1 MVIGLQITK
10 NKQKY
15 KKITSL
21 IDCSKIKNVSFIYI
35 ENDAV
40 LKKEFKKL
48 DVLVTYKIN
57 SDLFK
62 YRSENLKWIHIGA
75 SGIEE
80 NLFED
85 LIKSKVMLTNAKGIN
100 SKPVAEFIISQIMYF
115 AKQIKDCE
123 NFKLNKKWNQWELA
137 KKTAQICD
145 STLGIIGYGKI
156 GKELAKLAKS
166 MGMKVLATRRLQK
179 KIENKKFADFLMPL
193 DKINF
198 ILENSDFIAITCPLT
213 PLTKNMLNKKSFKI
227 MNKNSYLI
235 NTSRGKVVN
244 EQDLISA
251 LKKKEI
257 AGAALDVFSKEPLS
271 ENSEL
276 FKLDNV
282 FLSPHIS
289 GNFKYYQENMIKQF
303 NQLLIKFIDNK
314 TMKNRVCK
322 KRLY

>member
-1 MVIGLQITK
+1 VVIGLQITK

-35 ENDAV
+35 ENDAA

-62 YRSENLKWIHIGA
+62 YRSKNLKWIHIGA

-137 KKTAQICD
+137 KKTTQICD
-145 STLGIIGYGKI
+145 STLGIIGYGEI

-198 ILENSDFIAITCPLT
+198 ILENSNFIAITCPLT
-213 PLTKNMLNKKSFKI
+213 PLTKNMINKKSFKI

-271 ENSEL
+271 EKSEL

>member
-35 ENDAV
+35 ENDTA

-62 YRSENLKWIHIGA
+62 YRSKNLKWIHIGA

-137 KKTAQICD
+137 KKTSQICD
-145 STLGIIGYGKI
+145 STLGIIGYGEI

-198 ILENSDFIAITCPLT
+198 ILENSNFIAITCPLT
-213 PLTKNMLNKKSFKI
+213 PLTKNMINKKSFKI

-244 EQDLISA
+244 EKDLISA

-271 ENSEL
+271 EKSEL

-314 TMKNRVCK
+314 TIKNRVCK

>member
-35 ENDAV
+35 ENDAA

-62 YRSENLKWIHIGA
+62 YRSKNLKWIHIGA

-137 KKTAQICD
+137 KKTTQICD
-145 STLGIIGYGKI
+145 STLGIIGYGEI

-198 ILENSDFIAITCPLT
+198 ILENSNFIAITCPLT
-213 PLTKNMLNKKSFKI
+213 PLTKNMINKKSFKI

-271 ENSEL
+271 EKSEL